1 DFDATACAIRETH
14 EETGV
19 DPAGIIPIGQLPSLP
34 LAVSNFCVT
43 PVVGWWQRPN
53 EMRTTTEATRVFRVP
68 VGDLVNPTLRVT
80 AVATDRSTKYR
91 YGTPAFCVGGTLVW
105 GFTAMVL
112 DRVLEQLGW
121 AEPWDPRYIIDITDW
136 DATQTVPEVVFDPDH
151 VDTDLTGRSQPS
163 STLSTVLMATA
174 SCPQNH

>member
-1 DFDATACAIRETH
+1 ASMSVRPFTTLFRAGQVSFPGGGLETQDFDATACAIREPH

-68 VGDLVNPTLRVT
+68 VGDLVNPTLR
-80 AVATDRSTKYR
+80 
-91 YGTPAFCVGGTLVW
+91 
-105 GFTAMVL
+105 
-112 DRVLEQLGW
+112 
-121 AEPWDPRYIIDITDW
+121 
-136 DATQTVPEVVFDPDH
+136 
-151 VDTDLTGRSQPS
+151 
-163 STLSTVLMATA
+163 
-174 SCPQNH
+174 